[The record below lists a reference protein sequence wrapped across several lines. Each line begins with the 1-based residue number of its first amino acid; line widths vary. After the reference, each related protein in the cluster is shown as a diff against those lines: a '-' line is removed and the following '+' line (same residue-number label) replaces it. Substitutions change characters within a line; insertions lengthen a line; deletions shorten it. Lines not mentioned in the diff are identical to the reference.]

1 MFQWLFGKSNKATRA
16 EDSVWMSSP
25 ARLKGVRLE
34 VERFVSQ
41 NRSVVI
47 VALTLPAL
55 EELAREL
62 VQHQPVLCRDVF
74 GHIDLRGQMARGA
87 TVAVA
92 LAGALP
98 AEVTPGTNIQVEILV
113 YGRHDTR
120 AADESILRFADLLG
134 PSARV
139 TFHLSLDDTMLKDYT
154 GSLKPL
160 LARLNFSEEEAMSSP
175 MVTRAIVRI
184 QSKKAS

>member
-1 MFQWLFGKSNKATRA
+1 MFQWLFGKSNQATRA
-16 EDSVWMSSP
+16 EDSAWMSSP
-25 ARLKGVRLE
+25 ARLRGMRLE
-34 VERFVSQ
+34 VERLVNQ
-41 NRSVVI
+41 NRSVVV

-62 VQHQPVLCRDVF
+62 AQHQPVLCRDVF
-74 GHIDLRGQMARGA
+74 GHSGLSGQLARGA
-87 TVAVA
+87 TVTVA

-134 PSARV
+134 PIARV
-139 TFHLSLDDTMLKDYT
+139 TFHLSLDDTILKDHT

-160 LARLNFSEEEAMSSP
+160 LVRLSFSEEEAMSSP
-175 MVTRAIVRI
+175 MVTRAIARI